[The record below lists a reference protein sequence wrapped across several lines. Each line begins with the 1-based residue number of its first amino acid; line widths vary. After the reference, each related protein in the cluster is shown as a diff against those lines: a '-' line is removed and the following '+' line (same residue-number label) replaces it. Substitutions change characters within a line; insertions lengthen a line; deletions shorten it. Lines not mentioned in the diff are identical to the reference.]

1 MTEDQTRRA
10 ALAAALAGI
19 GAARAASA
27 QPAAPPAAPHP
38 SGHDHDM
45 SRFHLAPAKGPED
58 IAFLL
63 YPGCTALDFV
73 GPHNMLRGL
82 MGATVRLVA
91 KTRDPIVTDTGL
103 TVVPDTDFAGCP
115 EQLTL
120 ICVPGGSTGTLDAMA
135 DAETMAFLAD
145 RGRRATWATAVC
157 TGSLLLG
164 AAGLLRGY
172 RATSHWIT
180 RDLLPIFG
188 AVAVDQRVVID
199 RDRATGGG
207 VTAGIDF
214 GLAMVATLRDDAYAR
229 AVQLTAEYDPAPPF
243 DAGSPARAPAETT
256 DLITTMFAG
265 FVERARADCAAAAR
279 RMPG

>member
-1 MTEDQTRRA
+1 MTEEQTRRA

-19 GAARAASA
+19 GAVRAATA
-27 QPAAPPAAPHP
+27 QPAAAPAPATAE
-38 SGHDHDM
+38 HDM

-145 RGRRATWATAVC
+145 RGRKATWATAVC

-180 RDLLPIFG
+180 RELLPLFG
-188 AVAVDQRVVID
+188 AAAVEERVVID

-214 GLAMVATLRDDAYAR
+214 GLAMVAALRDDAYAM
-229 AVQLTAEYDPAPPF
+229 AVQLVAEYDPAPPF
-243 DAGSPARAPAETT
+243 DAGSPARAPADTT
-256 DLITTMFAG
+256 ALITAMFAG
-265 FVERARADCAAAAR
+265 FLDRARADCAAAAR
-279 RMPG
+279 RMPA

>member
-10 ALAAALAGI
+10 TIAAALAGI
-19 GAARAASA
+19 GAVRAAAA
-27 QPAAPPAAPHP
+27 QPAEALAPVATE
-38 SGHDHDM
+38 HDM
-45 SRFHLAPAKGPED
+45 SRVHLAPAKGPED

-145 RGRRATWATAVC
+145 RGRKATWATAVC

-180 RDLLPIFG
+180 RELLPLFG
-188 AVAVDQRVVID
+188 AVAVEERVVID

-214 GLAMVATLRDDAYAR
+214 GLAMVAALRDDAYAM
-229 AVQLTAEYDPAPPF
+229 AVQLVAEYDPAPPF
-243 DAGSPARAPAETT
+243 DAGSPARAPGDTT
-256 DLITTMFAG
+256 ALITAMFAG
-265 FVERARADCAAAAR
+265 FLDRARAECVAAAK
-279 RMPG
+279 RMPA

>member
-1 MTEDQTRRA
+1 MTEDQSRRE
-10 ALAAALAGI
+10 ALAAALAMV

-27 QPAAPPAAPHP
+27 QPATAPAATQHE
-38 SGHDHDM
+38 HDM
-45 SRFHLAPAKGPED
+45 SRFHLAPARGPED
-58 IAFLL
+58 VAFLL

-73 GPHNMLRGL
+73 GPHNMFRGL

-103 TVVPDTDFAGCP
+103 TVIPDTDFASCP
-115 EQLTL
+115 ERLTVL
-120 ICVPGGSTGTLDAMA
+120 CVPGGSEGTLNAMA
-135 DAETMAFLAD
+135 DPETMAFLVD
-145 RGRRATWATAVC
+145 RGGKAQWATAVC

-188 AVAVDQRVVID
+188 AIPVDQRVVID
-199 RDRATGGG
+199 RNRATGGG

-214 GLAMVATLRDDAYAR
+214 GLTMVAALRDDAYAK
-229 AVQLTAEYDPAPPF
+229 AVQLVAEYDPEPPF

-256 DLITTMFAG
+256 ELITAMFAEFIG
-265 FVERARADCAAAAR
+265 RARTVSSASAGAVAR
-279 RMPG
+279 

>member
-1 MTEDQTRRA
+1 MTDEQSRRA
-10 ALAAALAGI
+10 ALAAALAMV

-27 QPAAPPAAPHP
+27 QPATAPAATQHE
-38 SGHDHDM
+38 HDM
-45 SRFHLAPAKGPED
+45 SRFHLAPARGPED

-73 GPHNMLRGL
+73 GPHNMFRGL

-91 KTRDPIVTDTGL
+91 RTRDPIVTDTGL
-103 TVVPDTDFAGCP
+103 TVIPDTDFASCP
-115 EQLTL
+115 EQLTVL
-120 ICVPGGSTGTLDAMA
+120 CVPGGSEGTLQAME
-135 DAETMAFLAD
+135 DRETMAFLAD
-145 RGRRATWATAVC
+145 RGGKAEWVTAVC

-188 AVAVDQRVVID
+188 AIPVEQRVVLD
-199 RDRATGGG
+199 RNRATGGG

-214 GLAMVATLRDDAYAR
+214 GLTMVAALRDDAYAK
-229 AVQLTAEYDPAPPF
+229 AVQLLAEYDPEPPF
-243 DAGSPARAPAETT
+243 EAGSPARAPAETT
-256 DLITTMFAG
+256 ELITAMFAEFIG
-265 FVERARADCAAAAR
+265 RARMVSSASAGAAVR
-279 RMPG
+279 